1 MAFASFMANKIVLWV
16 LGQGHV
22 SFKESWSW
30 IKVGPQKKFVLEKVK
45 SPWSWIKVGPRKSLS
60 LKKLKVPSPGKKL
73 KSRKKFVLGKVKD

>member
-1 MAFASFMANKIVLWV
+1 MANKIVLWV

-45 SPWSWIKVGPRKSLS
+45 SPESREKIKVPE
-60 LKKLKVPSPGKKL
+60 KVCPGK
-73 KSRKKFVLGKVKD
+73 S

>member
-45 SPWSWIKVGPRKSLS
+45 SPESREKIKVPE
-60 LKKLKVPSPGKKL
+60 KVCPGK
-73 KSRKKFVLGKVKD
+73 S